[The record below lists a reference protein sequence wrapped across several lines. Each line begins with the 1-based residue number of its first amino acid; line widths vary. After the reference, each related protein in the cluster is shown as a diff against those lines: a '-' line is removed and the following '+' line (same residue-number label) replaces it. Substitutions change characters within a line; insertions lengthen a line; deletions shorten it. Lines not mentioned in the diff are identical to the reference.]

1 MPLAVV
7 MEEPTRKDLKTC
19 PEGYVM
25 VARMTY
31 GEKLQRR
38 AFNSKMEM
46 KLQRGSKDATSII
59 DMFKEEMELY
69 DFAHCIAD
77 HNLTKMVD
85 QHGLPC
91 KPSAPGAHE
100 EPLDFKKPAD
110 VKMIAGQI
118 AEEIATYIDEINNF
132 ELDDDAKNSNG
143 ASAPSS

>member
-7 MEEPTRKDLKTC
+7 MEEPTRKDLKSC
-19 PEGYVM
+19 PGGYVEIR
-25 VARMTY
+25 RMIY

-38 AFNSKMEM
+38 AYNSKMEM
-46 KLQRGSKDATSII
+46 KMQRGSKDATSII
-59 DMFKEEMELY
+59 DIFKEESELY
-69 DFAHCIAD
+69 DFAHCIEG

-85 QHGLPC
+85 SAGQPC
-91 KPSAPGAHE
+91 KADAPGAHE

-110 VKMIAGQI
+110 VKLIAGRI

-132 ELDDDAKNSNG
+132 ELDDEAKNSSG